1 MSPNAF
7 KYFANLCSITHC
19 PHPQASTCRSQL
31 RASPH
36 HWRAWCI
43 NDQNI
48 YIYIS
53 EYIYTIINLFQPSAK
68 LLFLHNFAGFVRSS
82 GHFWDQAL
90 LMQAIAHFH
99 WWNIMGAV
107 QVDTSGT
114 PNKAQQV
121 KLRSSLAQ
129 HYQHLNAKVPG
140 LLPSAG
146 TGSRAAGEGN
156 FSMAGACCRSQGLV
170 PTHVQE
176 IHGNPIHILYIYIC

>member
-1 MSPNAF
+1 M
-7 KYFANLCSITHC
+7 
-19 PHPQASTCRSQL
+19 
-31 RASPH
+31 
-36 HWRAWCI
+36 
-43 NDQNI
+43 NI
-48 YIYIS
+48 
-53 EYIYTIINLFQPSAK
+53 YIYTIINLFQPSAK

-146 TGSRAAGEGN
+146 TGTRAAGEGN

-176 IHGNPIHILYIYIC
+176 IQYTYIIYICYNTHVYIYIRYITYIYNYYYYYYMLLCIYIYIRI